1 MSKLT
6 TTSIYLSTRVV
17 EVTYKDQAKS
27 GVQKTVRGMASLWSE
42 KSDADLATLLKK
54 VEGVTDVK
62 FRPRDI

>member
-6 TTSIYLSTRVV
+6 TTSIYLSDRIVD
-17 EVTYKDQAKS
+17 VTYKDQSKS
-27 GVQKTVRGMASLWSE
+27 GIQKMVRGMASLWSE
-42 KSDADLATLLKK
+42 KTDSDLATLLKK

>member
-27 GVQKTVRGMASLWSE
+27 GIQKAVRGMASMWSE

>member
-6 TTSIYLSTRVV
+6 TTSIYLSTRIVD
-17 EVTYKDQAKS
+17 VTYKDQAKS
-27 GVQKTVRGMASLWSE
+27 GIQKTVRGMASLWSE
-42 KSDADLATLLKK
+42 KTDGDLATLLRK

>member
-27 GVQKTVRGMASLWSE
+27 GIQKAVRGMASLWSE

>member
-27 GVQKTVRGMASLWSE
+27 GIQKAVRGMASMWSE

-62 FRPRDI
+62 FRTRDI